1 MSIFDNPKVVKNLL
15 LGAGGSGL
23 VGLMAI
29 TNLTPDKSTYLLR
42 KVPEPNGG
50 NGECTEENAETC
62 MDGKKFEEIKKVE
75 YSYKELI
82 NGTKRYNGGNY
93 VIYYGSEACPHC
105 TGFLFGNEELSR
117 GNLYLKRD
125 KMSDGAFMKAY
136 KYTQTNKALK
146 EKKIKFLMFEDV
158 PEVTEYTTN
167 DDLWVLPWSTWEST
181 DLSKGRVKGEYKRN
195 DKSALDFRKVF
206 KAARER
212 FGDNAGGT
220 PTAIIYKDGVGK
232 IFYKDKLPGLNLRE
246 QGEALSDDIELM
258 NYIHYYYIAMKNKY

>member
-1 MSIFDNPKVVKNLL
+1 MSILDNPNLL
-15 LGAGGSGL
+15 KNILMGAGGTGI
-23 VGLMAI
+23 VGVMAI
-29 TNLTPDKSTYLLR
+29 TNLRPDESAYLLR
-42 KVPEPNGG
+42 VVPEPNSVSG
-50 NGECTEENAETC
+50 CNANNADTC
-62 MDGKKFEEIKKVE
+62 MDGKKFEEIEKVN

-82 NGTKRYNGGNY
+82 NGTTRYNNGDY

-136 KYTQTNKALK
+136 KYTRTNEALK
-146 EKKIKFLMFEDV
+146 SKNIKFLMYEDV
-158 PEVTEYTTN
+158 PEVTKYTTN
-167 DDLWVLPWSTWEST
+167 DDLWVLPWSTWDTT
-181 DLSKGRVKGEYKRN
+181 DLNKGRIKGEYKRN
-195 DKSALDFRKVF
+195 DKSAIEFRKVF

-220 PTAIIYKDGVGK
+220 PTAIIYKRGVGK
-232 IFYKDKLPGLNLRE
+232 IFYRDKLPGLNLRQ

-258 NYIHYYYIAMKNKY
+258 NYIHYYYVAMDKAN